1 MLRFTLI
8 ETIKFNKNFQHDK
21 KYILR
26 SDKMSAKREIPEIE
40 ISEEGIEIIGDRIC
54 IDEKEYVD
62 SSSEDYWKHWR
73 D

>member
-26 SDKMSAKREIPEIE
+26 SDKMSAKRELPEEIE
-40 ISEEGIEIIGDRIC
+40 IFGDTIC

-62 SSSEDYWKHWR
+62 PSSEDYWKQWR

>member
-8 ETIKFNKNFQHDK
+8 ETIKFNKNFHHDK

-26 SDKMSAKREIPEIE
+26 SDKMSAKRELPEEPEIF
-40 ISEEGIEIIGDRIC
+40 GDTIC

-62 SSSEDYWKHWR
+62 PSSEDYWKQWR